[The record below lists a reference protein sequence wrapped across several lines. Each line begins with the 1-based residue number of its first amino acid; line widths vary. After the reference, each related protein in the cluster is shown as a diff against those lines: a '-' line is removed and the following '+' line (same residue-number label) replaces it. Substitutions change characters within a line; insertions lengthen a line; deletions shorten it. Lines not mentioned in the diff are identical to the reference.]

1 MKYAIISDI
10 HGNNIALQNVIA
22 VAKKN
27 QVKETWQEAFTAWE
41 AHRKM
46 NDTHI
51 TRVREEWLDIADS
64 DWYMS
69 YRKEDVIREI
79 LQSPQKAFHKKT
91 WEVLCSSIPCFKNK
105 KILIPSSGDNRAVFA
120 FATLGADVI
129 SCDICEKQLQYA
141 KEIADRN
148 NLNIQFCVQDTMKL
162 SDIGSEEYDLVY
174 TSEGVHVWINQLPE
188 MYKNIARVLKK
199 DGFYINYEIHPFA
212 RPFAY
217 EDGKPKEK
225 EVVVLKD
232 YEMTGP
238 LEDGITYHWR
248 LQDILNAICDSGL
261 MICRLEEMHDERDK
275 GHFWFYEEERRTMS
289 QEEIDSYYDR
299 KKNPLSALPQWFTVC
314 CVKRG
319 R

>member
-174 TSEGVHVWINQLPE
+174 TSEGVHVWINQLS
-188 MYKNIARVLKK
+188 V
-199 DGFYINYEIHPFA
+199 FQ
-212 RPFAY
+212 
-217 EDGKPKEK
+217 
-225 EVVVLKD
+225 
-232 YEMTGP
+232 T
-238 LEDGITYHWR
+238 
-248 LQDILNAICDSGL
+248 IC
-261 MICRLEEMHDERDK
+261 I
-275 GHFWFYEEERRTMS
+275 
-289 QEEIDSYYDR
+289 
-299 KKNPLSALPQWFTVC
+299 
-314 CVKRG
+314 
-319 R
+319 